1 MIKMKQV
8 RSLRG
13 QFNIL
18 ITLLEQIDEA
28 QFRTKRELFKPAQ
41 YEFLVHGEQAPNK

>member
-8 RSLRG
+8 RSLLG

-18 ITLLEQIDEA
+18 ITSLEQVIEA
-28 QFRTKRELFKPAQ
+28 QFRTKRELFKPAH
-41 YEFLVHGEQAPNK
+41 YGFLVHGEQAPNK